1 MSVRYKIGDQVTL
14 KDFPISKVVG
24 IDWYRMRTVS
34 GEEKKWP
41 SYTLVSDQEGKFSR
55 WWITD
60 EKDGLYYWNPVSKDE
75 IDGTIDHNDSGLC
88 TLDAEGD
95 SIVSSPFSSVLVF
108 KKNDAIF
115 CMEAFSEEVL
125 YMKGVKVHEV

>member
-1 MSVRYKIGDQVTL
+1 MRNVAGD
-14 KDFPISKVVG
+14 
-24 IDWYRMRTVS
+24 
-34 GEEKKWP
+34 EKKWP

-60 EKDGLYYWNPVSKDE
+60 EKEGLYYWTPISKEE
-75 IDGTIDHNDSGLC
+75 IDGSLDHNDSGLC

-95 SIVSSPFSSVLVF
+95 SIVSSPFSSVLIF
-108 KKNDAIF
+108 KKSDEIF

-125 YMKGVKVHEV
+125 YMKGIKVHEA